1 MSHNGQVGEGFGR
14 PRLRIS
20 LATQLVVVQL
30 ILIAA
35 VLVAVSAVSVEQ
47 TRISFQRDQGQRV
60 LALAE
65 VLAASAT
72 VRAGLTE
79 GTDSLLPAATTQL
92 QATTGIGLV
101 MVAGVDGVVLASSD
115 PLLVDEQLAW
125 PELVAAPIAPRR
137 APSSSAGRATWWP
150 PPRCCP
156 IRNHR

>member
-1 MSHNGQVGEGFGR
+1 MTAWER

-72 VRAGLTE
+72 VRAGLHP
-79 GTDSLLPAATTQL
+79 G
-92 QATTGIGLV
+92 
-101 MVAGVDGVVLASSD
+101 
-115 PLLVDEQLAW
+115 
-125 PELVAAPIAPRR
+125 
-137 APSSSAGRATWWP
+137 
-150 PPRCCP
+150 
-156 IRNHR
+156 H